1 MPLLSEAFGKV
12 LKMLKM
18 KTVLGGLAVSA
29 LSTGLLVGCGGSSSD
44 DDSGG
49 GSSSTV
55 QNYSGPGSKWDVTLN
70 TDSTFVITYRES
82 HTADVGMTV
91 NGTYV
96 RNSSGF
102 VTLTVSSS
110 TGEDGPSAGDM
121 AWALEVPGYAFML
134 KPMDD
139 DSGQMIAMVE
149 SGSCPTADFDAN
161 WVIVKKSSDDNADS
175 TERDFFGTFSY
186 DADSDSA
193 TLPSSFS
200 LAGDFAQQEQGTVPD
215 GTCSDGLMD
224 MQEAVMYLTTNGGAL
239 VHTGIDDEEDSSIIF
254 ALAQSAI
261 SSFSTID
268 GNYAGMLF
276 DDGMTD
282 GSKINPVSMS
292 CTDGSCVGTLVTD
305 VANGTTSDDS
315 VTISFDAQSIDTL
328 ATGFITGTIT
338 SDGTGNLACMVDDN
352 AAGSGKTIVSC
363 VGQSPGDN
371 SKMFNVMFVSI

>member
-1 MPLLSEAFGKV
+1 
-12 LKMLKM
+12 MLKV

-44 DDSGG
+44 DDSGS
-49 GSSSTV
+49 GSGSGAV

-91 NGTYV
+91 NGTYT
-96 RNSSGF
+96 RNASGF
-102 VTLTVSSS
+102 VTLTVTNS
-110 TGEDGPSAGDM
+110 TGEDGPSAGDL

-134 KPMDD
+134 KPIGDD
-139 DSGQMIAMVE
+139 NAQMIAMVE

-175 TERDFFGTFSY
+175 TDRDFFGTFSY
-186 DADSDSA
+186 DADSESA
-193 TLPSSFS
+193 TLPSRFA
-200 LAGDFAQQEQGTVPD
+200 LAGDFALQEQGSVPD

-224 MQEAVMYLTTNGGAL
+224 LQQEAVMYLTTNGGAL
-239 VHTGIDDEEDSSIIF
+239 VHTGIDDDSDSSIIF
-254 ALAQSAI
+254 ALAQSAVT
-261 SSFSTID
+261 SFSTID
-268 GNYAGMLF
+268 GSYAGMLF
-276 DDGMTD
+276 DDNMSD

-292 CTDGSCVGTLVTD
+292 CSDGTCTGTLVTD
-305 VANGTTSDDS
+305 VATGATNSDS
-315 VTISFDAQSIDTL
+315 VTISFDSDSIDSL
-328 ATGFITGTIT
+328 ATGFITGTIS

-371 SKMFNVMFVSI
+371 TKMFNVMFVSI